1 MRVAFRPLAVLVS
14 VCALPAQ
21 PLDEGYTKKIREA
34 TTSPMF
40 LTELVDHLPASPAVP
55 TPEKFLGY
63 IAGAE
68 NRLTYARDVHQYMRE
83 LARTSPRVRV
93 LPVGQTEEGREMI
106 LVLVSSEENLKRL
119 DRLKQITAHLADPRR
134 TPDAEAEK
142 LISEGVPFYW
152 ATGAI
157 HSPETGSPEMLMELA
172 YRLAVTES
180 PFYENLRR
188 NLVIM
193 ITPVI
198 EVDGR
203 ERMVDLYRWRKA
215 NPGKTPPPL
224 LYWGKYVAHDNNRD
238 GIALALALSRNINRT
253 FLEFH
258 PQVVHD
264 LHESVPFLYT
274 STGMGPYNAWLDP
287 IEINEWQKMAW
298 HEVEEMTKRGVPGV
312 WTWGFYDGWGAN
324 YMMQVAHGHNAI
336 GRFYE
341 TFGNGGADTRE
352 RTVPQAQTQRAW
364 YRPNPPL
371 PRVKWSQRN
380 NVNLQQSALLIALDY
395 TAKNR
400 EHFLRNFWLKSKRSV
415 AKAVTEGPAAYV
427 IHPSPRPTEAAS
439 LVAQLMMHGVEVHR
453 LDEDAGA
460 GNAKFPRGSYLVRMD
475 QPYSRLADMFLDRQY
490 YSPND
495 TQPYDDTGW
504 TLGALR
510 NVPVTRVTD
519 VSILKA
525 AATLLSA
532 PPKPEGGIEGQGG
545 VFLLA
550 HNADRALA
558 TFRFRL
564 RNVRFLAAEK
574 PFEAAGKKFPAGSF
588 ILPAEGNPAN
598 LRELVEQA
606 AREVGLTLQAVAE
619 MPRTDSHPVAA
630 PRIALVHTW
639 TNTQNEGW
647 FRLGLESTGV
657 PYDYI
662 SVHTLRDTPNLR
674 QKYDVIVLGH
684 VNADSRRLLQGI
696 PKRGEPIPWKASEL
710 TPNIGTSPD
719 QTDDI
724 RGGIELEG
732 LANIRRFVD
741 EGGLFV
747 TIAGNSSLPID
758 FGLVDGVTIE
768 PARELRARGS
778 VLNAEVADP
787 GSPVMY
793 GYEGRLPIY
802 FNTAP
807 VFNVSLAGGLG
818 RGPGGQ
824 AGGQQPA
831 SRPSG
836 RGGLDD
842 PDVVQGRPPAP
853 PAPPVRP
860 GEMSEEMMEAMR
872 AYLPPPQE
880 RPRVLMRFAGEKEL
894 LVSGMLAGG
903 RELAGRPALI
913 DVPRGKGHYLLF
925 AMNPM
930 WRQQT
935 QGSFMLLLNAAMH
948 FEHLNAGRPAAP
960 GRQQSASGEDDFAG
974 DDVQ

>member
-1 MRVAFRPLAVLVS
+1 MRAAFRPLAVLVS
-14 VCALPAQ
+14 VSALAAQ
-21 PLDEGYTKKIREA
+21 PLDEGYTRKIREA

-40 LTELVDHLPASPAVP
+40 LTELVDHLPASPTVP
-55 TPEKFLGY
+55 TPEMFLGY

-68 NRLTYARDVHQYMRE
+68 NRLTYAKDVHRYMRE

-93 LPVGQTEEGREMI
+93 LPIGQTEEGREMI

-180 PFYENLRR
+180 PFYDSLRR

-215 NPGKTPPPL
+215 NPDRTPPPL
-224 LYWGKYVAHDNNRD
+224 LYWGRYVAHDNNRD
-238 GIALALALSRNINRT
+238 GIALALALSRNINRA

-352 RTVPQAQTQRAW
+352 RTVPPAQTQRAW

-395 TAKNR
+395 AAKNR

-427 IHPSPRPTEAAS
+427 IHASPRPNEAAS

-453 LDEDAGA
+453 LDSDAGA
-460 GNAKFPRGSYLVRMD
+460 GNAKFARGSYLVRMD

-519 VSILKA
+519 ASILKA
-525 AATLLSA
+525 AATLLTA
-532 PPKPEGGIEGQGG
+532 PPKPEGGIEGQGN
-545 VFLLA
+545 VFLLT

-564 RNVRFLAAEK
+564 RNLRFLAAEK
-574 PFEAAGKKFPAGSF
+574 PFEAAGMKFPAGSF
-588 ILPAEGNPAN
+588 IIPADGNPAN
-598 LRELVEQA
+598 LRALVEQA
-606 AREVGLTLQAVAE
+606 AREVGLKVQAVAE
-619 MPRTDSHPVAA
+619 MPKTDSHPVAA

-647 FRLGLESTGV
+647 FRLGLESTGI

-662 SVHTLRDTPNLR
+662 SVHTLRDNPNLR
-674 QKYDVIVLGH
+674 EKYDVIVLGH

-696 PKRGEPIPWKASEL
+696 PKRGGPIPWRASEL

-732 LANIRRFVD
+732 LINIRRFVE

-793 GYEGRLPIY
+793 GYEGRLPVY

-880 RPRVLMRFAGEKEL
+880 RPRVLLRFAGEKDL

-913 DVPRGKGHYLLF
+913 DVPRGRGHYLLF

-960 GRQQSASGEDDFAG
+960 ARQPSASGEDDFAG

>member
-415 AKAVTEGPAAYV
+415 AKAGTEGPAAYV
-427 IHPSPRPTEAAS
+427 IHPSPRPNEAAS

-460 GNAKFPRGSYLVRMD
+460 GNAKFPRGSHLVRMD

-519 VSILKA
+519 ASILKA
-525 AATLLSA
+525 AATLLPA

-619 MPRTDSHPVAA
+619 MPRTDSHAVAA

-647 FRLGLESTGV
+647 FRLGLESTGI

-674 QKYDVIVLGH
+674 QKYDVIILGH

-793 GYEGRLPIY
+793 GYEGRLPVY

-818 RGPGGQ
+818 RGSGGQ
-824 AGGQQPA
+824 TGGQQPA

-913 DVPRGKGHYLLF
+913 DVPRGRGHYLLF